1 MDDRIAY
8 APDVVGVGRLFLI
21 ALKLPPDAPDVPVT
35 MPDSVTM
42 FDHSRPDLTP
52 PPPSLQGKG
61 ELPGDP
67 RHQSGGLTPPS
78 PSRSSGGHRPPSPS
92 RGGVRHFYFRA
103 LKPAERA
110 RIRSEAEK
118 MLQAVQK
125 QYANVEIPFYGKAG
139 DKARRELF
147 ELQHL
152 TVGLQV
158 PDIQGVDLD
167 GKAFKLSDYRG
178 KVVFLDFWAHW

>member
-1 MDDRIAY
+1 MTLAL
-8 APDVVGVGRLFLI
+8 GQFLR
-21 ALKLPPDAPDVPVT
+21 AQSEDA
-35 MPDSVTM
+35 
-42 FDHSRPDLTP
+42 
-52 PPPSLQGKG
+52 G
-61 ELPGDP
+61 
-67 RHQSGGLTPPS
+67 
-78 PSRSSGGHRPPSPS
+78 
-92 RGGVRHFYFRA
+92 

-152 TVGLQV
+152 TVGAQV

>member
-1 MDDRIAY
+1 GLPDRGH
-8 APDVVGVGRLFLI
+8 V
-21 ALKLPPDAPDVPVT
+21 
-35 MPDSVTM
+35 PDS
-42 FDHSRPDLTP
+42 
-52 PPPSLQGKG
+52 
-61 ELPGDP
+61 
-67 RHQSGGLTPPS
+67 
-78 PSRSSGGHRPPSPS
+78 S
-92 RGGVRHFYFRA
+92 RGKAAPRRRRQRRQRA
-103 LKPAERA
+103 GQGLCHPGAWPVLRAQSEDAGLKPAERA

-125 QYANVEIPFYGKAG
+125 QYATVEIPFYGKAG